1 MLGNES
7 VTLMMRG
14 RSKERLPAAVVE
26 DAGAVDDGGGGVE
39 RGP

>member
-14 RSKERLPAAVVE
+14 SKERLPAAVVE